1 MSETET
7 SAEASE
13 ASEASAEDSGAVS
26 VVPSGLRVHIT
37 CCVLTLLGAG
47 AGILSESGSLG
58 EFLGVFLVIVTLYAW
73 GWYSGPWR
81 TFARAGKPGWLSVV
95 PVLNGVTFLEIARK
109 PGWWLPLWLVPG
121 AQLVVGG
128 AVLHALARRFGRSAL
143 LPVLLFLGASTPFY
157 MASMAWFNVGV
168 SEGLQGKYGMI
179 AGWSLKAFIIGVHI
193 SILFGC
199 LPLGL
204 GRARPTDEAIE
215 A

>member
-7 SAEASE
+7 NEPSAEANGALSE
-13 ASEASAEDSGAVS
+13 L
-26 VVPSGLRVHIT
+26 PSGRGVHIT
-37 CCVLTLLGAG
+37 CSVLTLIGAG
-47 AGILSESGSLG
+47 AGLLLESGSPG
-58 EFLGVFLVIVTLYAW
+58 EFLGVILLIVTLYAW

-81 TFARAGKPGWLSVV
+81 TVARTGKPGWLSVV
-95 PVLNGVTFLEIARK
+95 PVLNGLTFLEVARK
-109 PGWWLPLWLVPG
+109 PGWWLPLWIVPG

-143 LPVLLFLGASTPFY
+143 LPVLLFLGASAPFY
-157 MASMAWFNVGV
+157 MASMTWFHVGV

-179 AGWSLKAFIIGVHI
+179 AGLSVKAFIVGVHI
-193 SILFGC
+193 SILIGC

-204 GRARPTDEAIE
+204 GRARTADEAIE